1 MQNVKCK
8 IQNEGMDER
17 PYFFIIYKVNTIIL
31 HFAFCIQHS
40 GNSPVNYNLSS
51 CIKYSISFSKT
62 FCKTFDF
69 FPILEYNISAT
80 RSDSRGRMPKGS
92 G

>member
-1 MQNVKCK
+1 M
-8 IQNEGMDER
+8 
-17 PYFFIIYKVNTIIL
+17 FLIIYEVNTKIL
-31 HFAFCIQHS
+31 NFAFCILHL
-40 GNSPVNYNLSS
+40 GDSPINYNLSS
-51 CIKYSISFSKT
+51 YSKYSISFSKT

-69 FPILEYNISAT
+69 FPVVEYNISAT